1 MKVLIVEDEEPARER
16 LKSQVEALQQYQVVA
31 VAANG
36 AEALR
41 LYARHRP
48 EIVLLD
54 IRMPLMDG
62 IEAARHLSGFDDPP
76 AIIFTTAYDEHML
89 EAFETGALD
98 YLLKPV
104 RRQRLQKALQKVS
117 RLNRAQLK
125 VLQESRHGAQART
138 HLCARERGSL
148 VLVPVGDIYCLQAD
162 SKYVNV
168 CYRQGELLIEESLKS
183 LEQEFA
189 QYFVRIHRATLVAK
203 KYLLGLEKSPDG
215 RTLVRVQ
222 GMDKGLEVSRRH
234 LPTIRK
240 LFKRAALK

>member
-16 LKSQVEALQQYQVVA
+16 LRSQIEALPQYQVVA
-31 VAANG
+31 MAANG

-41 LYARHRP
+41 LYASERP

-54 IRMPLMDG
+54 VRMPLMDG
-62 IEAARHLSGFDDPP
+62 IEAARHLSEFENPP

-98 YLLKPV
+98 YLLKPI
-104 RRQRLQKALQKVS
+104 RRQRLVQALQKVA
-117 RLNRAQLK
+117 RLNQAQLRL
-125 VLQESRHGAQART
+125 LQESGPGPQART

-148 VLVPVGDIYCLQAD
+148 VLVAVADIYYLQAD

-168 CYRQGELLIEESLKS
+168 CHQGGELLIEESLKS

-189 QYFVRIHRATLVAK
+189 QYFVRIHRATLVAR
-203 KYLLGLEKSPDG
+203 KYLSGLEKAADG
-215 RTLVRVQ
+215 RMLVRVHGVDQ
-222 GMDKGLEVSRRH
+222 GLEVSRRH
-234 LPTIRK
+234 LPAVRK